1 MSVLRK
7 TTEPP
12 QTAESG
18 ASDNN
23 LPHFDA
29 RPETTFRTEDNEST
43 GLTAKLGTT
52 PNVTERGWEELLR
65 KTAAWLAIIA
75 TGSYACGILA
85 LMLWQAAH
93 GYWSD
98 AEIRHM
104 PAVIGLPSA
113 AGAALSL
120 VLLLRAV
127 SGNIEIKI
135 LGLEFKGAAAP
146 IIMWILC
153 FLAIT
158 LAIKETWDL
167 KY

>member
-1 MSVLRK
+1 MSAPGK
-7 TTEPP
+7 TTGLP
-12 QTAESG
+12 QASESG
-18 ASDNN
+18 VSEEN
-23 LPHFDA
+23 LPRYSA
-29 RPETTFRTEDNEST
+29 TPKKTLREEGSESREPTGKSNETASATEKN
-43 GLTAKLGTT
+43 
-52 PNVTERGWEELLR
+52 WEELLR

-75 TGSYACGILA
+75 TGTYACGILA

-93 GYWSD
+93 GYWSE

-135 LGLEFKGAAAP
+135 LGFEFKGAAAP
-146 IIMWILC
+146 IVMWILC